1 MGAMQNL
8 KQMNWLSA
16 AVLVA
21 AALGTAFTPALGA
34 DDRDELEGW
43 SSDFSAEKEHLTSRG
58 KNPYFILEPGYQ
70 LVLEGGN
77 ERLVVSVLNETKI
90 VDGVETRIVEE
101 RETKNDKIVEVSRNF
116 FAISKRTNSVY
127 YFGEEVDEYKDGK
140 IAGHSGAWLSGE
152 KGARFGLMMPGLPL
166 LKARFYNEVAPKVAM
181 DRAEIVG
188 VSVTFKSP
196 AGEFKNCLK
205 IEETTPL
212 EPGENEHKHY
222 APGIGLV
229 QDGSLKLVKYSGA
242 QTAGDK
248 TTVAASSA
256 KAKKDEDDD
265 DDDDDEV
272 KINLADAP
280 AAVQKT
286 LQREAFGAELKKV
299 AKESEEGKT
308 TYEAEVK
315 IDGHEYVIK
324 VAADGTLLEKELED
338 EDEEVPIKFADAPAA
353 VQKTLQREAAGAKIE
368 TVDKLSR
375 EGRTLYEADAKID
388 GKNYEIIVTAEGL
401 LLSKELDEDDE
412 EEAKEKE

>member
-1 MGAMQNL
+1 
-8 KQMNWLSA
+8 LSA
-16 AVLVA
+16 VIASA
-21 AALGTAFTPALGA
+21 ISLGTAFTPARGA
-34 DDRDELEGW
+34 DDQDELEGW
-43 SSDFSAEKEHLTSRG
+43 SSDFSAEKEYLTSRG

-70 LVLEGGN
+70 LVLEGGS

-101 RETKNDKIVEVSRNF
+101 RETKNEKVVEVSRNF
-116 FAISKRTNSVY
+116 FAISKRTSSVY

-188 VSVTFKSP
+188 VSVTFKTP

-212 EPGENEHKHY
+212 EPGEKEHKHY

-229 QDGSLKLVKYSGA
+229 QDGSLKLVKYSAADSSEGKA
-242 QTAGDK
+242 TA
-248 TTVAASSA
+248 AASPA
-256 KAKKDEDDD
+256 KAGKDEDD

-286 LQREAFGAELKKV
+286 LQREAFGAEIKKV

-353 VQKTLQREAAGAKIE
+353 VQKTLQREAAGAKLE
-368 TVDKLSR
+368 KVDRLVR
-375 EGRTLYEADAKID
+375 QGRTLYEADAKID

-412 EEAKEKE
+412 GEEKETEEEKEQSG